1 MSSPHLTAGYAAAL
15 FALVLLGAALGLG
28 AYTFAYAKGWS
39 YLTDDAAACAN
50 CHVMR
55 EQHDGWT
62 KSSHRSVAVCN
73 DCHVPANLVG
83 KYYTKARNGFWHSYY
98 FTTNTFPE
106 PIRATTPSRH
116 IAEAN
121 CRRCHEPVVVAMGTP
136 AHAGAREISC
146 VRCHGSVGHLELS
159 ATNVAQEASHD

>member
-1 MSSPHLTAGYAAAL
+1 MRAGPAAAVL
-15 FALVLLGAALGLG
+15 AVVLLGAILGLG

-39 YLTDDAAACAN
+39 YLTNDPRACAN
-50 CHVMR
+50 CHVP
-55 EQHDGWT
+55 HD
-62 KSSHRSVAVCN
+62 
-73 DCHVPANLVG
+73 LLG

-98 FTTNTFPE
+98 FTTATFPE
-106 PIRATTPSRH
+106 PIRATPTSRG

-121 CRRCHEPVVVAMGTP
+121 CRRCHEPIVEALGTP

-159 ATNVAQEASHD
+159 ATNLAREEHHDRD